1 MSGIQDSDFLE
12 EEQLAFE
19 YVLGTLK
26 GRARSDFEQ
35 LMCENEQ
42 IQRQVL
48 IWEERL
54 LPLNSTQLVRRP
66 YSKSWH
72 SIEIR
77 IKQARQ
83 TSQTKRGWFS
93 KQLWL
98 PWLVSGA
105 LSIMLLL
112 DSTMLNQ
119 QQHHTSGLPPV
130 DYVAVMTNELGN
142 ATLSTLANDKNRRM
156 WLHWEDVELPSEKNY
171 QLWAVSKSDGET
183 RSISVIADTNTKFLS
198 LSEAEWR
205 LVRDA
210 DSLILTLEEVGGS
223 AIDEPSHQL
232 IAKGICVRLIAG
244 SSDA

>member
-1 MSGIQDSDFLE
+1 MSGIQNSDFLE
-12 EEQLAFE
+12 KEQLAFE
-19 YVLGTLK
+19 YVLGTLR
-26 GRARSDFEQ
+26 GRSRSDFEQ
-35 LMCENEQ
+35 MMFENEQ
-42 IQRQVL
+42 VQRQVL

-54 LPLNSTQLVRRP
+54 LPLNSTRLVRRP
-66 YSKSWH
+66 YTKSWH

-77 IKQARQ
+77 IKQAHQ
-83 TSQTKRGWFS
+83 TNQTIRRWFS
-93 KQLWL
+93 KHLWI
-98 PWLVSGA
+98 PWLVPAA

-112 DSTMLNQ
+112 DPTMLND
-119 QQHHTSGLPPV
+119 QQHDVSGISPV
-130 DYVAVMTNELGN
+130 DYVAVMTNKSGN

-156 WLHWEDVELPSEKNY
+156 WLHWEDVELPNEKNY
-171 QLWAVSKSDGET
+171 QLWAVSRSDGET
-183 RSISVIADTNTKFLS
+183 RSISVLADTNIKFLS

-232 IAKGICVRLIAG
+232 IAKGVCVRLIAG